1 MPPFFCQC
9 VKRSTIKTH
18 MLMLSV
24 QVGQTI
30 ASINLILV
38 SEVAVVERRG
48 YLTLSVEAGGVGRN
62 YFRRTS
68 SIR

>member
-1 MPPFFCQC
+1 
-9 VKRSTIKTH
+9 

-48 YLTLSVEAGGVGRN
+48 YLTLTVEAGGVGRIVLEKVP
-62 YFRRTS
+62 S
-68 SIR
+68 EGS